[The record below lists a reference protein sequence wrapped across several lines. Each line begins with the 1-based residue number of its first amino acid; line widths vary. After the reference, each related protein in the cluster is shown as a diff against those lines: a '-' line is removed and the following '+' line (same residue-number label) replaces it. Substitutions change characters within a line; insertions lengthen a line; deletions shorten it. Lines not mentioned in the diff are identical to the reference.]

1 MPSDKKNENENLS
14 FSLPLGDGPTGS
26 EAKPFSPDQMIRCEE
41 CLRANGPTRVNCLY
55 CGSAL
60 PFNESSVNLQ
70 KPALR
75 PLEKWEQGYNN
86 ILLPSAANDP
96 LIDITHSD
104 PRPSNLTDAD
114 VAEAADLLKLTP
126 EDLARILS
134 LSLALPLARASTIDE
149 ASLIKRR
156 LSRLRIDTIIV
167 PDLDLGVPEK
177 PSIKVR
183 SLEIGPTAIVVFQ
196 TPETS
201 GTNITWSSLILAVL
215 GRLVVRRVE
224 LREQKTSRAEH
235 RILDSNEFFADESV
249 VEIYVKGQATP
260 YRIAANSFDFSCL
273 DEKKKFVAG
282 ENLLALLDVF
292 REHAPQLAFDD
303 TYKSARKALEA
314 VWPSQRQ
321 NEAGGWRRDRPGK
334 ISIGSTTEIS
344 NELQFSRYSRL
355 RHYFGFK
362 SREEKDENA

>member
-1 MPSDKKNENENLS
+1 MHDEKKDNENIS
-14 FSLPLGDGPTGS
+14 FSLPVAEGPVS
-26 EAKPFSPDQMIRCEE
+26 AEAKPFSPDQMIRCEE

-55 CGSAL
+55 CGAAL

-86 ILLPSAANDP
+86 ILLPSSAND
-96 LIDITHSD
+96 LLHDSQQTK
-104 PRPSNLTDAD
+104 PRSSNLTDAD
-114 VAEAADLLKLTP
+114 LAEAADLLKLTQ

-134 LSLALPLARASTIDE
+134 LELTLPLARASTIDE
-149 ASLIKRR
+149 ASLVQRR
-156 LSRLRIDTIIV
+156 LSRLRIDTVIV
-167 PDLDLGVPEK
+167 PDLDLGVVETP
-177 PSIKVR
+177 PVKVR
-183 SLEIGPTAIVVFQ
+183 SMGIEPAGIITYQ

-201 GTNITWSSLILAVL
+201 GTNIAWSNLVLAVL

-224 LREQKTSRAEH
+224 LREEKTSRAEN
-235 RILDSNEFFADESV
+235 RILDANEFFADESV
-249 VEIYVKGQATP
+249 VELYTHDHTTP
-260 YRIAANSFDFSCL
+260 YRISANSFDFSCL
-273 DEKKKFVAG
+273 NERKRFVAG

-292 REHAPQLAFDD
+292 REHAPQLEFDD
-303 TYKSARKALEA
+303 SYNSARKALEA

-334 ISIGSTTEIS
+334 ISIGSATEIS

-362 SREEKDENA
+362 SREGKDENA